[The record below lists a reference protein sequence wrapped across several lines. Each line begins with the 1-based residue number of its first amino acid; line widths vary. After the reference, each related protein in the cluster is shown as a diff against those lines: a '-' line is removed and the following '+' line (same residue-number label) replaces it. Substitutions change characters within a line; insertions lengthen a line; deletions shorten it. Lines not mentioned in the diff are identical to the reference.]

1 MFSTSLIPPPTP
13 QLRTRGVTFVYLPPS
28 TAPRWRVRQL
38 RLSRVGETRGLGGV
52 VCLVMLEGTGN
63 GSVRSSLCPAFVYHA
78 GVEAGEQTQKQP
90 LLPWISS
97 PVGGTD
103 SGRGVT

>member
-1 MFSTSLIPPPTP
+1 M
-13 QLRTRGVTFVYLPPS
+13 
-28 TAPRWRVRQL
+28 
-38 RLSRVGETRGLGGV
+38 LGG
-52 VCLVMLEGTGN
+52 TGS
-63 GSVRSSLCPAFVYHA
+63 GSVRSSLCPALVYRA